1 VVTTTPT
8 TDIVAWTAAVH
19 NGAERVASTMDRQT
33 DLFGMFID
41 KMRGMR
47 VAVDRLSVSATSS
60 SQVTTSMVADEEED
74 EEVGED
80 MEEEQEGDV
89 TVNITMGEVGNESGG
104 DEEENKGGEGDNNDE
119 EEKSGTGGAERDA
132 APEASTSLQVV
143 DQPHMPQVAERPHV
157 PCPQWRLWKDK
168 GKGKMRWGK

>member
-8 TDIVAWTAAVH
+8 TDIVAWTVAVH

-47 VAVDRLSVSATSS
+47 AAVDRLSVSATSS
-60 SQVTTSMVADEEED
+60 SRVTTSMVADEEED
-74 EEVGED
+74 EQ
-80 MEEEQEGDV
+80 EQEGDV

-104 DEEENKGGEGDNNDE
+104 DEEENEGGEGDNNDEEEGE
-119 EEKSGTGGAERDA
+119 EEKSGTGGAERDM

-143 DQPHMPQVAERPHV
+143 DRPHVPQVAERPHV